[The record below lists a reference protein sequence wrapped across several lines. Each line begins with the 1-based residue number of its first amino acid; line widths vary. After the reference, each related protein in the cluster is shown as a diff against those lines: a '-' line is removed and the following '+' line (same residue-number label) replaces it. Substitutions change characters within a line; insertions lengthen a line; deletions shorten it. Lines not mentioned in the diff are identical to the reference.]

1 MTLSSHSRRLARPLA
16 YVVAVAAIAAP
27 LAQASTS
34 AGFVTEH
41 SVSQNR
47 IDLRNAY
54 ALPDAWQHRFLTENS
69 AGASGYRFI
78 TENSASQNRLYRPFA
93 RATASNGGFD
103 WIAMAIGA
111 AGTLSLTLFTT
122 AAVVAVRRT
131 RARVAPA
138 S

>member
-78 TENSASQNRLYRPFA
+78 TENSASQNQLNAPP
-93 RATASNGGFD
+93 ATVATPGGFKWTD
-103 WIAMAIGA
+103 AGIGASAMFGAMLVLLGGALVLLRRRDHIAIG
-111 AGTLSLTLFTT
+111 
-122 AAVVAVRRT
+122 
-131 RARVAPA
+131 
-138 S
+138 